1 MFFFLITVNILQEIV
16 RHPLL
21 FVFIFILTVIIVFT
35 ICYKSILSGSSNLLK
50 HGKAMDSLH
59 LLESQS
65 LQPPASQHNFPST
78 STSSSSSTTIC
89 MNSLLEELS
98 FEELVG
104 RGKYGQ
110 VWRGQL
116 QNGTSTPT
124 TVAIKVVSEANK
136 RYLVNECRIYSL
148 HRIFAEE
155 SSMARYYGYTER
167 LAEDGK
173 REYCMA
179 IEYGHLGSL
188 YAYLHQQTLDWTALC
203 RLLKSLAQGLAY
215 LHTEQATGSYERGGK
230 KKIPKPC
237 IVHRDLCSRNVI
249 VKADGS
255 CMIVDHQ
262 FAVPFLNNKPLFLDS
277 EFSTVEHGHRGGQ
290 SSVVGTLRY
299 LAPELLDG
307 AINLNDAESALK
319 QADVYALGLIFWE
332 VASRCTDLYQ
342 GIDVPSYQA
351 PFQLET
357 ASGSNGELQ
366 PVTFDQMRV
375 LISRNKARPLFP
387 DIWKD
392 SNPAIRLLKETI
404 TECWDQEPEARL
416 TALCIKERLADLPSL
431 WRKFKS
437 ETASCCVVSSLQQL
451 KSIQNTLN
459 GHSCSA
465 KADAHA
471 GCSSTAG
478 HHHLKSSSSS
488 TVLND
493 SLSESSSYPSSST
506 CYINKFE
513 NSLHYKHNGHHHLL
527 HHPYHKH
534 HFYQINLTAAGG
546 SGGSNNGNS
555 KKMDLNSNVE
565 KNMHANLAATNA
577 AHGSLNVSQMLLPKV
592 TLPLQPHQ
600 ARNLCIE
607 RNLMLD
613 TSDEHDGLLE
623 QGLKFQNKSYMK
635 SNISTGDD
643 QVDHQ
648 RSEGHEGNEEG
659 QSGGHRHNHH
669 HQAHYPENRTPLI
682 RPSLPLP
689 ISYVQNETSGSSE
702 HVKTK
707 ETNKLQN
714 RNEHLSRSSRQMSFS
729 KSVSSTSSIFEYIK
743 QKFNLTSHL
752 NKCVREKQSSSKHNS
767 PTGAANSQRNGLLEE
782 WKENVGPDENLET
795 AAVRIGT
802 LLYAKDS
809 AMSTAL
815 EYSNQSVNV
824 HQSVTSSSSSNV
836 LVGALVSSQ
845 SIGNL
850 PPPAAAASAS
860 ASHTVDNNS
869 SSIGLQQLSNLSAQT
884 NSSPLISA
892 PSECDLSSSIDILSN
907 MDKLAQLSTTT
918 NISMSTS
925 NPNNNSTLM
934 GNNANKSCILQ
945 NNNRIESSLASIFLA
960 TGGKPLHTTSE
971 LTVDES
977 QLLH

>member
-1 MFFFLITVNILQEIV
+1 
-16 RHPLL
+16 
-21 FVFIFILTVIIVFT
+21 
-35 ICYKSILSGSSNLLK
+35 
-50 HGKAMDSLH
+50 MDSLH

-65 LQPPASQHNFPST
+65 LQPPPASQHNFPST
-78 STSSSSSTTIC
+78 SSSSTSIC
-89 MNSLLEELS
+89 LSSALEGLS

-116 QNGTSTPT
+116 QNGTGTPT

-148 HRIFAEE
+148 HRAFADE
-155 SSMARYYGYTER
+155 SSMARYYGYSER
-167 LAEDGK
+167 LADDGK

-179 IEYGHLGSL
+179 IEYGHQGSL

-203 RLLKSLAQGLAY
+203 RLIKSLAQGLAY
-215 LHTEQATGSYERGGK
+215 LHTEQTSTSGKDERGK
-230 KKIPKPC
+230 KVMQKPS
-237 IVHRDLCSRNVI
+237 IVHRDMCSRNVI
-249 VKADGS
+249 VKGDGS
-255 CMIVDHQ
+255 CMIVDFQ

-277 EFSTVEHGHRGGQ
+277 EFSTVGHRSGQ

-307 AINLNDAESALK
+307 AINLSDAESALK

-342 GIDVPSYQA
+342 GIDVPPYQA

-357 ASGSNGELQ
+357 ASAINGQLQ
-366 PVTFDQMRV
+366 TVTFDQMRV

-404 TECWDQEPEARL
+404 SECWDQEPEARL

-459 GHSCSA
+459 GQGCSA
-465 KADAHA
+465 KAESSHA
-471 GCSSTAG
+471 GCSSAV
-478 HHHLKSSSSS
+478 HHHLKSSPSS
-488 TVLND
+488 TLLND
-493 SLSESSSYPSSST
+493 SLSESSSYPSST

-546 SGGSNNGNS
+546 SGTNNGNS

-565 KNMHANLAATNA
+565 KSMHANLVAASS
-577 AHGSLNVSQMLLPKV
+577 AHGTSNVSQMLLPKV

-600 ARNLCIE
+600 ERNLCIE

-635 SNISTGDD
+635 SNISRSDEHGD
-643 QVDHQ
+643 HH
-648 RSEGHEGNEEG
+648 RSEGESNEDG
-659 QSGGHRHNHH
+659 QSEGAHHRHH

-689 ISYVQNETSGSSE
+689 ISYVQNETSSSSSQ

-714 RNEHLSRSSRQMSFS
+714 RNEHHLSSSSRPMSFS
-729 KSVSSTSSIFEYIK
+729 KSSKSASSTSSIFEYIK

-752 NKCVREKQSSSKHNS
+752 SKSVREKEAINKHNLEA
-767 PTGAANSQRNGLLEE
+767 GIANSQRNGLLQE
-782 WKENVGPDENLET
+782 WKENVGPDENLEI

-809 AMSTAL
+809 AISTAL

-824 HQSVTSSSSSNV
+824 HQSATTSSSNV
-836 LVGALVSSQ
+836 LAGVLASSQSSNNLPPQSLLDNNNGSIGLQPQPQHSNVSSQ
-845 SIGNL
+845 S
-850 PPPAAAASAS
+850 
-860 ASHTVDNNS
+860 
-869 SSIGLQQLSNLSAQT
+869 

-892 PSECDLSSSIDILSN
+892 PSECDLSTTLDILSN
-907 MDKLAQLSTTT
+907 MDKLAQLSTNTGT
-918 NISMSTS
+918 SMTVID
-925 NPNNNSTLM
+925 NNVNNNS
-934 GNNANKSCILQ
+934 CIQ
-945 NNNRIESSLASIFLA
+945 NNNRIDSLASIFLS
-960 TGGKPLHTTSE
+960 TSGKAIHATSE
-971 LTVDES
+971 LVVDES